1 MAKILVVED
10 DDQIRTLIKR
20 MLEGENEYDVS
31 EAQNG
36 DEAIKLVR
44 KTEYDLII
52 TDIIM
57 PEKEGIETIKEIR
70 QIYPMIKI
78 IAISGGGRIGPYDYL
93 DLAKRLGAK
102 KVFEKP
108 FDLKEMLVAVK
119 ELLNA

>member
-1 MAKILVVED
+1 MANILVVED
-10 DDQIRTLIKR
+10 DDQIRTLIKK
-20 MLEGENEYDVS
+20 MLEGEKTYSVT
-31 EAQNG
+31 EAENG
-36 DEAIKLVR
+36 EKAIRLAK
-44 KTEYDLII
+44 KTEFDLII

-70 QIYPMIKI
+70 EIYPMIKI

-102 KVFEKP
+102 KVLEKP

>member
-1 MAKILVVED
+1 MARILVVED
-10 DDQIRTLIKR
+10 DDQIRTLIKK
-20 MLEGENEYDVS
+20 MLEGEKEYEVA
-31 EAQNG
+31 EAENG
-36 DEAIKLVR
+36 VVAVKLAR
-44 KTEYDLII
+44 KTEFDLII

-70 QIYPMIKI
+70 QMYPMIKI

-102 KVFEKP
+102 KVLEKP

-119 ELLNA
+119 ELLAS